1 MRDRSRTILS
11 IVLLVALRGI
21 VASLQH
27 SRYKRSGLAL
37 HPQDAARLELVN
49 EFSARSG
56 SVERGPN
63 SNRPHRESKL
73 DKPSKRMT
81 RKRVIN
87 MLNIGCHLSTRKGL
101 LNMAQAA
108 ASIGAN
114 AIQFFTRNPRGGHAR
129 EVNEKDL
136 SAFKG
141 FAKEHGIDHLLAYA
155 PYTLEP
161 ASTNMTQRDF
171 ARMVIAED
179 LARMES
185 LPGHGYLVRPGSA
198 KEQTREAAIT
208 HLVDTLNQTLAPAQH
223 TTLLLATMPG
233 SGTQICSTFE
243 EMASVLEG
251 VNLGDHV
258 GICFDASAVW
268 AAGYNIVED
277 LPGVLEQLDSTVGLS
292 RVKAVH
298 LNDCKE
304 ACGARADRH
313 ARIGEGAIGFDAL
326 SALVNDPAFAGVPF
340 YLEEPSADLSI
351 YHEDIERF
359 TDAYH
364 E

>member
-1 MRDRSRTILS
+1 
-11 IVLLVALRGI
+11 
-21 VASLQH
+21 
-27 SRYKRSGLAL
+27 
-37 HPQDAARLELVN
+37 
-49 EFSARSG
+49 
-56 SVERGPN
+56 
-63 SNRPHRESKL
+63 
-73 DKPSKRMT
+73 
-81 RKRVIN
+81 

-101 LNMAQAA
+101 YVMAQAA

-136 SAFKG
+136 AAFQG
-141 FAKEHGIDHLLAYA
+141 FAKEHSIDHLLAYA

-161 ASTNMTQRDF
+161 ASADMTQRDF
-171 ARMVIAED
+171 ARMVMAED

-198 KEQTREAAIT
+198 KEQTADAAIAN
-208 HLVDTLNQTLAPAQH
+208 LVDTLNQTLTPTQH

-243 EMASVLEG
+243 EMANVLSG
-251 VNLGDHV
+251 VKQSDHV
-258 GICFDASAVW
+258 GVCFDASAVW
-268 AAGYNIVED
+268 AAGYDIVND
-277 LPGVLEQLDSTVGLS
+277 LPGVLKQLDSTVGLS

-304 ACGARADRH
+304 ACGAKADRH

-326 SALVNDPAFAGVPF
+326 AALVNDPAFAGVPF
-340 YLEEPSADLSI
+340 YLEEPSAELEI
-351 YHEDIERF
+351 YGQDIARF
-359 TDAYH
+359 TEAYQG
-364 E
+364 